1 LPKNKIIASLEIDRG
16 KFYDWTSRFGKA
28 NEHNCYIPRDHW
40 LSDEEKLKILQF
52 FEANPLNGYKRLTYM
67 MIDQDIVAVSPTTVY
82 RVLKGAGM
90 LDNRKFKPSKK
101 GTGFVQPKRVHEHW
115 HIDVSYINIC
125 GTFYYM
131 CSILDGFSRYVVHWD
146 IKESMTEQ
154 DIQIIIQKAKEKFPG
169 FNPRLISDRGPQFI
183 AKEFKGFIK
192 TIGMTQV
199 WTSPY
204 YPQSNG
210 KIERYHR
217 EIKTHC
223 IRAYPPK
230 SLQEAKDRVSGFVDN
245 YNGVRLHAAIG
256 YITPRDMMDGKAE
269 AILNQRELK
278 IAAARDHRKNMRQEQ
293 RMNDLETAA

>member
-16 KFYDWTSRFGKA
+16 KFYDWTRRFGKA

-67 MIDQDIVAVSPTTVY
+67 MLDQDIVAVSPTTVY
-82 RVLKGAGM
+82 RVLKSAGM